1 MLPISLLMEEMES
14 IRKETYSPT
23 LRQYTRQGIYNIIE
37 YRYHMQMYIYQELL
51 RQRYGYELTPYIA
64 AVSKEPIPDKEIIWI
79 TDDILLSGK
88 EFFEAHV
95 DNIRDVF
102 LNHTTPKGC
111 GHCDFCLTHKK
122 LTRSI
127 TLDELI

>member
-1 MLPISLLMEEMES
+1 
-14 IRKETYSPT
+14 
-23 LRQYTRQGIYNIIE
+23 
-37 YRYHMQMYIYQELL
+37 MQMYIYQELL

-102 LNHTTPKGC
+102 LNHTTPQGC
-111 GHCDFCLTHKK
+111 GYCDFCLTHKK